1 MKTKILIAIRGE
13 PRDGCVLAFSGKEG
27 WVALPKDEFLLSV
40 TRKLG
45 EAEERGKALE
55 ERLARS
61 EEEVSSLK
69 ASLNKLA
76 KAIGGKI

>member
-1 MKTKILIAIRGE
+1 MKTKILNAIRGE
-13 PRDGCVLAFSGKEG
+13 PRDGCVLAFSEKEG

-40 TRKLG
+40 TRKLE

-61 EEEVSSLK
+61 EEEVSSL
-69 ASLNKLA
+69 NKLA
-76 KAIGGKI
+76 KAVGGKI